1 MIVGVKIGP
10 ALDASVRRAAE
21 EAERIG
27 FHSVWLSER
36 VVTPLDKPHPYDPM
50 PDPWIAL
57 SYVAAVTERVLLGTS
72 VSMIALRPPVL
83 MARELATL
91 DRLAGGRVIV
101 GVGAGWVVEE
111 FTSTGVRFEDRGGRL
126 NESMRVLRHLW
137 TFPEQAWHGKFFDIP
152 PVGIVKPLTP
162 GGPPIYAG
170 GFTEAGYRRAAKY
183 ADGFIAVSA
192 PDVSQLAALRA
203 HLDEFRAKYGR
214 TGPFTFLVQS
224 TPPESVAAAKEMAR
238 AYRAAKID
246 GTILTYADAVPE
258 ALLRAPGADAV
269 RALIES

>member
-21 EAERIG
+21 EAERVG

-91 DRLAGGRVIV
+91 DRLSGGRLIA
-101 GVGAGWVVEE
+101 GVGAGWVAEE
-111 FTSTGVRFEDRGGRL
+111 FSSTGVRFEDRGGRL
-126 NESMRVLRHLW
+126 SESMRVLRHLW
-137 TFPEQAWHGKFFDIP
+137 TTPEKAWHGKFFDIP

-162 GGPPIYAG
+162 GGPRIDAG
-170 GFTEAGYRRAAKY
+170 GFTEPGYRRAAKY
-183 ADGFIAVSA
+183 ADGFISVNVA
-192 PDVSQLAALRA
+192 DLSQLAALRT
-203 HLDEFRAKYGR
+203 HLDELRARYGR
-214 TGPFTFLVQS
+214 TGAFAFLVQS
-224 TPPESVAAAKEMAR
+224 NPPETVEVAQEMAR
-238 AYRAAKID
+238 AYRAGRID
-246 GTILTYADAVPE
+246 GTILTYPDAVPD
-258 ALLRAPGADAV
+258 AFLRARDIV
-269 RALIES
+269 RALVES